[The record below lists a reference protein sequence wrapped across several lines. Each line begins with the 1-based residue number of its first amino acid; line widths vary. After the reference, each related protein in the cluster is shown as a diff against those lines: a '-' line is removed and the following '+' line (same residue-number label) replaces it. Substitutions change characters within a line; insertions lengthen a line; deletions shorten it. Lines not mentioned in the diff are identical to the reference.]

1 MLILLVAFHH
11 CGDSTVN
18 TTIPLPINGAQRNPP
33 EIRAE
38 LGQLGDVISHLHK
51 GIKQM

>member
-1 MLILLVAFHH
+1 MLILLVAFHY
-11 CGDSTVN
+11 CGDDVN
-18 TTIPLPINGAQRNPP
+18 NTIPLPINGAQRNPP

>member
-1 MLILLVAFHH
+1 MLILLVAFYH
-11 CGDSTVN
+11 CGDITVN

>member
-11 CGDSTVN
+11 RGDDVN
-18 TTIPLPINGAQRNPP
+18 NTIPLPINGAQRNTP

-51 GIKQM
+51 CIKQM